1 MGFVISPRPKCDIIL
16 SQEEYDM
23 VMQHRAMKRLI
34 ASRQSREAPPLR
46 ALKDKPAL
54 QRLLELR

>member
-23 VMQHRAMKRLI
+23 VMQHRAIKRLM
-34 ASRQSREAPPLR
+34 
-46 ALKDKPAL
+46 PADNHVKHL
-54 QRLLELR
+54 HLER